1 MGVIRFLLAVAVVF
15 AHMGPLYGFHMMDGR
30 TAVQMFFVISGFYT
44 ALILSEKYP
53 AGREGVLLFY
63 GNRFLRIFPSYW
75 LVLAASVVVGLLEVR
90 FGGIFHTF
98 GAVRNW
104 IESAGTLP
112 LDALAYMVV
121 SNLLLFGMDL
131 GYFLVIGQDGLAWSA
146 NSLAA
151 GAGRLD
157 FFAPVPQ
164 AWALGLECAVYV
176 LAPFLFRART
186 SIIAAVIAAS
196 LALRA
201 TALHYGATFD
211 PWTYRLLPFEIC
223 FFLFGVLSYR
233 IYRRVGAAV
242 LRPYALPAFLALLG
256 SVVLYKWSPSVTPE
270 VLGFEPRAVQGFVML
285 TLLMPFVFAATKS
298 NRLDKLLG
306 DMSFPIYL
314 IHVLLIPMIGH
325 ETDPQRAAVLV
336 TTLILSVL
344 MIKAIEIPID
354 RYRQRRVAA
363 LA

>member
-1 MGVIRFLLAVAVVF
+1 MIRFWLAIAVVF

-53 AGREGVLLFY
+53 TGREGVLLFY

-75 LVLAASVVVGLLEVR
+75 LVLALSVIIGLLEVHW
-90 FGGIFHTF
+90 GGMFHTF
-98 GAVRNW
+98 GAVRSW
-104 IESAGTLP
+104 IERASTLP
-112 LDALAYMVV
+112 ADALAYMVL
-121 SNLLLFGMDL
+121 SNLFLFGMDW

-146 NSLAA
+146 NSLVA
-151 GAGRLD
+151 GNGRLD

-176 LAPFLFRART
+176 VAPFLFRART
-186 SIIAAVIAAS
+186 AVIVAVIVGS
-196 LALRA
+196 LALRE

-233 IYRRVGAAV
+233 IYRGVGTAA
-242 LRPYALPAFLALLG
+242 LRPYALPGFLALLA
-256 SVVLYKWSPSVTPE
+256 SVVLYKWSPGAVPA
-270 VLGFEPRAVQGFVML
+270 VLGFDPRAVQGFVLL

-314 IHVLLIPMIGH
+314 IHVLLIPLIGSDT
-325 ETDPQRAAVLV
+325 ERQRSVVLLA
-336 TTLILSVL
+336 TLIASGL
-344 MIKAIEIPID
+344 MIKVIEIPID
-354 RYRQRRVAA
+354 RFRQRRVAA